1 MHENNVYIKKQTGD
15 IGVPELLSRND
26 RDLLG
31 I

>member
-1 MHENNVYIKKQTGD
+1 MHENNVYIKKYPGD
-15 IGVPELLSRND
+15 IGVPDLMSRND

>member
-1 MHENNVYIKKQTGD
+1 MHENNVYIKKYPGD
-15 IGVPELLSRND
+15 IGVPDLMSCND